1 MTVPPAN
8 RPPIASYSWGGFGSQ
23 NDITQFRQVFQ
34 PDQGIFS
41 PGYPL
46 VSPERE
52 RVRVWDFPVGYN
64 TIYTPR
70 AYDPIG
76 FAELRALAEHHDV
89 TRLAIETRKD
99 QIEKLEWSI
108 RARTDRR
115 PNEDASARI
124 SALTEFWRKPDGEQP
139 FGTWLRELLEDLLVL
154 DAPCLEVRGAGID
167 DRELANAAA
176 GFFEPLP
183 VQIPHH
189 PAGRSAASAAIASS
203 PLTVSSRDL
212 KVRALAAEALEQERR
227 VRDRELVPPV
237 RGGHRAVGDV
247 GQFSELLW
255 HPARQVPD
263 AAAEASTPTRVNR
276 PQTRLSAP
284 RPTTRTGRSRFGP
297 EPATP
302 PRAGARLP
310 HPRVRARACATNRMR
325 TAPRR
330 TATASAASLHARPR
344 SSAPSRRRPGGSPC
358 STHKRHPCR
367 YAVLSDTLGGDG
379 EGVQRHAG
387 W

>member
-154 DAPCLEVRGAGID
+154 DAPCLEVRRNRGGDIIGLDIVDGATIKLLID
-167 DRELANAAA
+167 DTGRRPRPPAPAYEQVIHGRPWRLLTADKLIYLPRNKRPHRAYGFGPCEQIVTTINIGLRRQIMQLQHFTDGNVPPGLVNAPTA
-176 GFFEPLP
+176 GAPSKFGNFRNGSIRSLPETPEPGPGWSGHRPERNTRHSRNRPTRTNSTNGL
-183 VQIPHH
+183 H
-189 PAGRSAASAAIASS
+189 ASS
-203 PLTVSSRDL
+203 ATPFRC
-212 KVRALAAEALEQERR
+212 RR
-227 VRDRELVPPV
+227 R
-237 RGGHRAVGDV
+237 
-247 GQFSELLW
+247 
-255 HPARQVPD
+255 
-263 AAAEASTPTRVNR
+263 
-276 PQTRLSAP
+276 
-284 RPTTRTGRSRFGP
+284 RSRSRSTERQP
-297 EPATP
+297 
-302 PRAGARLP
+302 
-310 HPRVRARACATNRMR
+310 NRR
-325 TAPRR
+325 
-330 TATASAASLHARPR
+330 
-344 SSAPSRRRPGGSPC
+344 SRRRS
-358 STHKRHPCR
+358 RR
-367 YAVLSDTLGGDG
+367 
-379 EGVQRHAG
+379 G
-387 W
+387 WRL